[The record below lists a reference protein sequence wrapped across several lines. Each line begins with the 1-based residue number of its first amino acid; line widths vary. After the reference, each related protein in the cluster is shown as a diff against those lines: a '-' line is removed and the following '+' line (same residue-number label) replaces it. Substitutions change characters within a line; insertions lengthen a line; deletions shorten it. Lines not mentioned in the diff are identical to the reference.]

1 MRPSGDGVDGP
12 DGRPVPGLLL
22 PSRWFR
28 LWKGSWPVSPTLR
41 PAADESVKST
51 SPNELLD
58 LVLELDAFLCV
69 VAVVAVVEAELVGV
83 ALLGVC
89 AHPLWP
95 RELLP
100 DLHQHLGL
108 RGVEGGVAVEFP

>member
-22 PSRWFR
+22 PSLRFR
-28 LWKGSWPVSPTLR
+28 LWKGSWPVSSTLR
-41 PAADESVKST
+41 PAADESVEST

-58 LVLELDAFLCV
+58 LVLELDAFLRV
-69 VAVVAVVEAELVGV
+69 VAVVVEAELVGV
-83 ALLGVC
+83 ALSEVC
-89 AHPLWP
+89 AHPLQP

-100 DLHQHLGL
+100 DLHQYLGL
-108 RGVEGGVAVEFP
+108 